1 MLSPNERV
9 ARFAIFA
16 LHHLWRVLGLSGMF
30 RVNLD
35 ALRDRFRPMLQ
46 RPAWFIC
53 EQCGH
58 VVIPEDSDFKCSCHN
73 CLKVK
78 RAA

>member
-1 MLSPNERV
+1 MAEQIVRCPYCMLDNQS
-9 ARFAIFA
+9 
-16 LHHLWRVLGLSGMF
+16 GL
-30 RVNLD
+30 
-35 ALRDRFRPMLQ
+35 MLQ
-46 RPAWFIC
+46 RPEWLIC

-58 VVIPEDSDFKCSCHN
+58 VVIPDDPDFKCGCRD